1 MKQYCIVDSTMK
13 VEYVVTSKVL
23 KEVIWLM
30 KFLIEF
36 GVVSFGMLFMIL
48 FNDNNEVME
57 QSKEL
62 RNHQKSKNIESSTI

>member
-1 MKQYCIVDSTMK
+1 MK